1 MVHQPALSALLG
13 PIALLTPVPAQS
25 VAQAASHL
33 DQPLPAQH
41 VHQAPIPIMQGPALV
56 QCAPC
61 AQQGHILPLVPLSA
75 LYANQAA
82 TQVRSPPLATA
93 VWQAPIRTLLGPALV
108 QCAPCAKQGRI
119 LSWVPLSALHAS
131 QAATQVQQPLHA
143 PAAW

>member
-61 AQQGHILPLVPLSA
+61 A
-75 LYANQAA
+75 
-82 TQVRSPPLATA
+82 
-93 VWQAPIRTLLGPALV
+93 
-108 QCAPCAKQGRI
+108 KQGRI